1 MENKMGEII
10 NNPIAENVGNS
21 QIFLPKNSVP
31 VQPVANAI
39 ENAVQDVN
47 NNQLSV
53 PAGNYYTLFGMSI
66 SKTTIYIIILFLI
79 VSGGYY
85 YIKNKAPVDNKKKNK
100 KSKDNKDNKDKKCKK
115 SKDENKSK
123 TTTSEES
130 K

>member
-1 MENKMGEII
+1 MGEII

-31 VQPVANAI
+31 VQPVANANAI

-85 YIKNKAPVDNKKKNK
+85 YIKNKAPTDDKKKNK
-100 KSKDNKDNKDKKCKK
+100 KSKDNKDKKSKDKK